1 MEKPCE
7 LQWHKFTAKSMP
19 PYKENILVWTGLAD
33 SDGGFP
39 VIGKLYH
46 DSISDEDY
54 IRHKLDCNG
63 GGDCILQRDFR
74 QCLWA
79 EIPWPEK
86 ARRKWEKEREAIR
99 RNMEAKEARAA
110 RRRSKNT
117 IREDG

>member
-1 MEKPCE
+1 MEQPYE
-7 LQWHKFTAKSMP
+7 IQWHKFTAKSMP
-19 PYKENILVWTGLAD
+19 PYKQNVLIWTGLAD

-46 DSISDEDY
+46 DNISDEDY

-63 GGDCILQRDFR
+63 GGDCILQKDFR

-86 ARRKWEKEREAIR
+86 ARKKWQKERETI
-99 RNMEAKEARAA
+99 AKWEEEKRAKLDA
-110 RRRSKNT
+110 KRGR
-117 IREDG
+117 